1 MRCLLSIPPKRAG
14 RTVRHYAGLLVI
26 LLSTCCGSLLAQQTQ
41 DEALYWRIS
50 QGDREAGFLLG
61 TIHSEDPRVLDF
73 SESFAQQLASC
84 QVFAMEMVPD
94 LPTLARLADYMHYA
108 TAGELE
114 DILGPE
120 RYRRVMEALS
130 AYQVPTEWKEKMKVW
145 ALMMTLSVPPPQTGF
160 FMDLSLSLRAAG
172 AGLHVSGLETLD
184 QQLSF
189 LENMPLDYQVSLLDQ
204 ALADYR
210 RVGDVHQQMIGAYLS
225 GKLSAIAQLSAEQ
238 FDGLDPAIRDY
249 FVGLGINRRN
259 QRMLETLLPLLQESR
274 VFVAIGA
281 LHLPGEEGLL
291 ALLRSRG
298 FSLAPLPLPISPVAE
313 AKSPGDTDR

>member
-1 MRCLLSIPPKRAG
+1 MYQQLRTQSGRAG
-14 RTVRHYAGLLVI
+14 RAVKLYSGLLAI
-26 LLSTCCGSLLAQQTQ
+26 LLLACCGSLPAQQAQ

-50 QGDREAGFLLG
+50 QGEREAGFLLG

-73 SESFAQQLASC
+73 SESFMEQLASC

-94 LPTLARLADYMHYA
+94 LPTLKRLADFMHYA

-120 RYRRVMEALS
+120 RYRRAMEALS
-130 AYQVPTEWKEKMKVW
+130 SYQVPAEWKEKMKVW
-145 ALMMTLSVPPPQTGF
+145 AVMMTLSVPPPQTGF

-172 AGLHVSGLETLD
+172 AGLQVSGLETLE

-189 LENMPLDYQVSLLDQ
+189 LEDMPLDYQITLLDQ
-204 ALADYR
+204 ALADYQQI
-210 RVGDVHQQMIGAYLS
+210 GEVHQQMINSYLS
-225 GKLSAIAQLSAEQ
+225 GKLSAISQLSAEQ
-238 FDGLDPAIRDY
+238 FDRLEPEIRDY
-249 FVGLGINRRN
+249 FVSLGINRRN